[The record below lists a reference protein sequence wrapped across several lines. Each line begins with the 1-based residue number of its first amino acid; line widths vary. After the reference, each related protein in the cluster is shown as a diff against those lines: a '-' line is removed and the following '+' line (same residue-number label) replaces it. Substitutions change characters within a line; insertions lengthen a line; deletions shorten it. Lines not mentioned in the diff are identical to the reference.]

1 MVIFCK
7 IVLLILA
14 QSDSL
19 TWGWEVAHILWH
31 QRELSYWGNSI
42 AKTSQDKE
50 HIMVSSREAES
61 SMAIRGYVCVM
72 RS

>member
-1 MVIFCK
+1 MGVFCK

-14 QSDSL
+14 QGDLL
-19 TWGWEVAHILWH
+19 TWGATHILWH
-31 QRELSYWGNSI
+31 QRELSYWGNST
-42 AKTSQDKE
+42 AKISQDKE
-50 HIMVSSREAES
+50 HIIVPSREAES